1 MSSALCRSNLKCA
14 IAASS
19 VGHVFTSRVR
29 AVRVHHHDLVAS
41 VCWDNPIAI
50 HTVKYMAPIVADDA
64 NAGGSSLLYAEPS
77 KRLREQVTPQPSQRP
92 SGNLP
97 DAFSQPPIG
106 CTPALCH
113 VLASIQAHLEA

>member
-1 MSSALCRSNLKCA
+1 MSSDRCRSNLKCA
-14 IAASS
+14 
-19 VGHVFTSRVR
+19 HCRVFSWPRLYEPGS

-41 VCWDNPIAI
+41 VCWDNPTAI